1 MSERRTTPTMAS
13 GAPEARPLVLS
24 LRPRFA
30 EAILD
35 GSKTVELRRT
45 RLQAPAGTRLVLYA
59 ASPVMAVVGVAT
71 LEAVESATPNQI
83 WRRHRLAVGLDRRE
97 FDAYFADA
105 QRATALIISSP
116 QRLAEPP
123 DLATMRAETGFR
135 PPQSYRYLTPVDPQ
149 VLHLVAAD

>member
-1 MSERRTTPTMAS
+1 
-13 GAPEARPLVLS
+13 LVLS

-30 EAILD
+30 EAILN

-71 LEAVESATPNQI
+71 LDAVESASPSQI
-83 WRRHRLAVGLDRRE
+83 WRRHRLSVGLDRRE
-97 FDAYFADA
+97 FDAYFEDA

-135 PPQSYRYLTPVDPQ
+135 PPQSYRYLTAVDPQ
-149 VLHLVAAD
+149 VLHLVAAS